1 MTLRCEQPVTS
12 LDYRFEA
19 GHELSDGTARELRTF
34 LDFNETV
41 SRGAR
46 TGEDGD
52 FVLQEAK
59 GRRRITFELC
69 RRPRYAG
76 GCRHERM
83 VMRSPLLEPLAA
95 GKLERCRSARSLRG
109 TEAGGRPVREGDG

>member
-1 MTLRCEQPVTS
+1 MLNLRCGQPVTS

-59 GRRRITFELC
+59 GRRRITFELSGP
-69 RRPRYAG
+69 RR
-76 GCRHERM
+76 H
-83 VMRSPLLEPLAA
+83 AA
-95 GKLERCRSARSLRG
+95 IGPE
-109 TEAGGRPVREGDG
+109 